1 MKNKKISRRS
11 FIGKGLMTAV
21 GAGSLISLSQGSVL
35 ARALSLPSSGKQGLR
50 DYKALVYILL
60 SGGNDSFN
68 MLVPNSTSDYN
79 EYQNT
84 RSNLALPIS
93 DLLSLN
99 YTDANGKTFGVHP
112 SMPEVQQLF
121 NNGKLAFLAN
131 TGTLVEPTTKPQ
143 FINNLV
149 QKPLG
154 LLSHSDQSQQWQTSM
169 PHIRSARGWG
179 GRMADV
185 LSSMN
190 TNSQISMN
198 ISLAGTNV
206 FQAGEQTNEFA
217 IQNFGNGS
225 VGINVFESGAWEDQ
239 ILHTGVEELLNQQ
252 YDGLFK
258 ETYRNKIIQSQQN
271 HTEFSSAIA
280 GVPAFTTQFS
290 ETDLSA
296 SLHMVAKTI
305 AAQNT
310 LGINRQVFFVE
321 IGGWDHHDEVLN
333 RQTEMLAVVSAA
345 MNEFQQAMEEI
356 SYDDRVIAF
365 TNSEFGRTLTSNGNG
380 SDHAWGG
387 NVMIMGGSINGG
399 QIYGEYP
406 SLALNSDLELGGG
419 ILIPTTSTDEYFAEL
434 ALWLGVQPNDL
445 SYVLPNINNFYTP
458 SSASLPLGFLNI

>member
-1 MKNKKISRRS
+1 MKNKNISRRN
-11 FIGKGLMTAV
+11 FLGKSIVAAI
-21 GAGSLISLSQGSVL
+21 GAGSILCLSSGSVL
-35 ARALSLPSSGKQGLR
+35 ARALSVPSSASSGFR

-68 MLVPNSTSDYN
+68 MLVPNSTAAYS

-84 RSNLALPIS
+84 RSNLALPLS
-93 DLLSLN
+93 DLLNLN
-99 YTDANGKTFGVHP
+99 YTDINGKAFGVHP

-121 NNGKLAFLAN
+121 NSGKLAFLAN

-149 QKPLG
+149 PLPLG
-154 LLSHSDQSQQWQTSM
+154 LLSHSDQSQQWQTST
-169 PHIRSARGWG
+169 PHLRSARGWG

-198 ISLAGTNV
+198 ISLSGSNV

-225 VGINVFESGAWEDQ
+225 VGINVFESPAWEDQ
-239 ILHTGVEELLNQQ
+239 ILHSGVEELLNQQ
-252 YDGLFK
+252 YDDIFK
-258 ETYRNKIIQSQQN
+258 TTYRDKIIQSQQN

-280 GVPAFTTQFS
+280 GITPFTTQFS
-290 ETDLSA
+290 ETDLSE
-296 SLHMVAKTI
+296 SLHMIAKTI

-310 LGINRQVFFVE
+310 LGISRQVFFVE
-321 IGGWDHHDEVLN
+321 MGGWDHHDEVLN
-333 RQTEMLAVVSAA
+333 KQTEMLAVVSAA
-345 MNEFQQAMEEI
+345 MNEFQMAMEEI
-356 SYDDRVIAF
+356 GYDDRVVAF

-387 NVMIMGGSINGG
+387 NVMVMGGNINGG
-399 QIYGEYP
+399 QIYGEFP
-406 SLALNSDLELGGG
+406 SLALGSDLELGGG

-434 ALWLGVQPNDL
+434 ALWLGVQVSDL
-445 SYVLPNINNFYTP
+445 TYVFPNINNFYTP
-458 SSASLPLGFLNI
+458 GSANLPLGFLNL

>member
-1 MKNKKISRRS
+1 MKNKNISRRN
-11 FIGKGLMTAV
+11 FLGKSLIAAI
-21 GAGSLISLSQGSVL
+21 GAGSLLSLSSGSVI
-35 ARALSLPSSGKQGLR
+35 AKALSVPLAGNSGFR

-68 MLVPNSTSDYN
+68 MLVPNSTTAYN

-84 RSNLALPIS
+84 RSNLALPLN

-99 YTDANGKTFGVHP
+99 FTDLNGKTFGVHP
-112 SMPEVQQLF
+112 SMPEVQQMF

-149 QKPLG
+149 QRPLG
-154 LLSHSDQSQQWQTSM
+154 LLSHSDQSQHWQTSM
-169 PHIRSARGWG
+169 PHLRSARGWG
-179 GRMADV
+179 GRMADI

-190 TNSQISMN
+190 INSQIAMN
-198 ISLAGTNV
+198 ISLSGTNV

-217 IQNFGNGS
+217 IQNYGNGS
-225 VGINVFESGAWEDQ
+225 VGIDVFESGAWEDQ
-239 ILHTGVEELLNQQ
+239 ILHTGVEELLNQS
-252 YDGLFK
+252 YDDVFK
-258 ETYRNKIIQSQQN
+258 TTFRDKIIQSQQN

-280 GVPAFTTQFS
+280 GVTPFATQFS

-310 LGINRQVFFVE
+310 LGISRQVFFVE
-321 IGGWDHHDEVLN
+321 MGGWDHHDEVLN
-333 RQTEMLAVVSAA
+333 NQTEMLAIVSAA
-345 MNEFQQAMEEI
+345 MNEFQMAMEEI
-356 SYDDRVIAF
+356 NYDDRVVAF

-387 NVMIMGGSINGG
+387 NVMDGWKYKWGTN
-399 QIYGEYP
+399 
-406 SLALNSDLELGGG
+406 
-419 ILIPTTSTDEYFAEL
+419 
-434 ALWLGVQPNDL
+434 LW
-445 SYVLPNINNFYTP
+445 
-458 SSASLPLGFLNI
+458 